1 MRTFGA
7 AAELLLPGED
17 REMLITCPM
26 SRLGCRALH
35 RPGGWV
41 LGEDDETRTL
51 RSPAA
56 NHLAASGGLR
66 SGNAG
71 QAPAYRQF
79 RVWSYPLSC
88 LTAGYGAVKPMHG
101 PLYASP
107 SEQAHGSMAQDA
119 KRRPAV
125 RASDRLV
132 LLTQNNVEGGSS
144 SLHLIWANVGLGG
157 PPRRRAR
164 GGSARPGLPSSRT
177 ASTSVL

>member
-119 KRRPAV
+119 KRRRAV
-125 RASDRLV
+125 RASDCLV
-132 LLTQNNVEGGSS
+132 HAPRITSRAVAS
-144 SLHLIWANVGLGG
+144 SLHLVRVNVGLGR
-157 PPRRRAR
+157 PLRRHAR